1 MDTFKGPPPSTPR
14 DASIASN
21 SGPASTLPTPRPVAT
36 FFGGASPASLRC
48 SPSEVGSPLLPPSW
62 SFFCTARDFYGVS
75 LITAPSSADTTSPAP
90 RSKRPAAGCSPW
102 SKSATAAL
110 PSRRNPPSPRTR
122 HPHPCTRA
130 TCFLSS
136 RGARRRA
143 ALPETPPRLE
153 PRYAATASTL

>member
-21 SGPASTLPTPRPVAT
+21 SGPASTLPTPRPVTT

-48 SPSEVGSPLLPPSW
+48 SPSEVGSPPLPPSGAF
-62 SFFCTARDFYGVS
+62 SARPAISTASASS
-75 LITAPSSADTTSPAP
+75 LSPSLEGTTSPAP
-90 RSKRPAAGCSPW
+90 RPKRPAAGCSPW